1 MHFMH
6 ISEDTILLLYEIVD
20 VIISGL
26 TNGSVYALMAVG
38 LTLIYGVT
46 KAFNFAYGSF
56 FNLGGY
62 CAWILIGI
70 VGLAGGYFSIFLAVV
85 PVLFV
90 VGYLLEKVL
99 VAPLRKYE
107 DWENKVMM
115 MTLGLALFMDNLYVV
130 VFGGRVKSLPPI
142 LEGTLEIGQLV
153 FTYLDITIFFLS
165 IGGILLFGWLLN
177 NTRIGMA
184 VKAVAQNPEGA
195 RIVGIPKER
204 IFAATFAI
212 STVMVGFGGIL
223 LSQKYFISP
232 MSGGAIMVKSWV
244 ITAFGGM
251 GSIRGGL
258 YAAFIIG
265 MMEAFVGWG
274 FGMSYGMIAL
284 FILLLTTLVVRPQGL
299 MGKS

>member
-1 MHFMH
+1 MT
-6 ISEDTILLLYEIVD
+6 ISEDTLFLIYELID

-38 LTLIYGVT
+38 LTLVYGVT

-62 CAWILIGI
+62 FAWILINF
-70 VGLAGGYFSIFLAVV
+70 VGLVGGYFSIFLAVV
-85 PVLFV
+85 PLMFA
-90 VGYLLEKVL
+90 VGYGLEKTM
-99 VAPLRKYE
+99 VAPLRKRDE
-107 DWENKVMM
+107 WEMKVMM
-115 MTLGLALFMDNLYVV
+115 LTLGLALFMDNLYAV

-142 LEGTLEIGQLV
+142 LEGTLEAGNLIFSYQ
-153 FTYLDITIFFLS
+153 DIMIFFLS
-165 IGGILLFGWLLN
+165 ISGILVFGWIMN
-177 NTRIGMA
+177 NTRTGMA
-184 VKAVAQNPEGA
+184 VQAVAQNPQGA
-195 RIVGIPKER
+195 KIVGIPKDR

-212 STVMVGFGGIL
+212 STAMVGFGGIL

-232 MSGGAIMVKSWV
+232 MSGGAIMIKSWV

-265 MMEAFVGWG
+265 MLEAFVGWM

-284 FILLLTTLVVRPQGL
+284 FVLLLTTLVFRPQGL
-299 MGKS
+299 MGRG

>member
-1 MHFMH
+1 MH
-6 ISEDTILLLYEIVD
+6 ISQDSMLLLYEIVD

-26 TNGSVYALMAVG
+26 INGSVYALMAVG

-62 CAWILIGI
+62 FAWILISI

-85 PVLFV
+85 PALFV
-90 VGYLLEKVL
+90 VGYFLEKGL
-99 VAPLRKYE
+99 VRPLRKYG

-184 VKAVAQNPEGA
+184 VRAVAENPEGA

-212 STVMVGFGGIL
+212 STVMVGFSGIL

-232 MSGGAIMVKSWV
+232 MSGGGIMVKSWV

-265 MMEAFVGWG
+265 MLEAFVGWG
-274 FGMSYGMIAL
+274 FGMSYGLIAL